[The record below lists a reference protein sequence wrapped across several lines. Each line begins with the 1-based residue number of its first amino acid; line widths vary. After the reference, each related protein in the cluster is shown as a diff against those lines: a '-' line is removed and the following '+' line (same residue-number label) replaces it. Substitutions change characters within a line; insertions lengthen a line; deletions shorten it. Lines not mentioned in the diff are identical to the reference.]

1 MGDRIHAAAML
12 GIAALGFV
20 GWTLY
25 WTTDLFVNPMD
36 PFWNRYE
43 DTFVLADGLMCS
55 AYLASGLLLIR
66 RRVLAVPMGIAAAG
80 AMVFLLALDFLFNV
94 QNGHYRV
101 VTPVMALEIGID
113 LLCLAFGPF
122 TIVRLWRRRL
132 ALEPM
137 PMPMPMPVP
146 ARVGVVASRSFPIL
160 PRELEATLS

>member
-12 GIAALGFV
+12 GIAAFGLV

-25 WTTDLFVNPMD
+25 WTTDLFVNPED
-36 PFWNRYE
+36 PSWNRFE

-55 AYLASGLLLIR
+55 AFLASGLLLIR

-94 QNGHYRV
+94 QNGHYRA
-101 VTPVMALEIGID
+101 VTPVMALEIGIN

-132 ALEPM
+132 MLEPM
-137 PMPMPMPVP
+137 P
-146 ARVGVVASRSFPIL
+146 ARVGVVASRSVPIL
-160 PRELEATLS
+160 PRELELTVS